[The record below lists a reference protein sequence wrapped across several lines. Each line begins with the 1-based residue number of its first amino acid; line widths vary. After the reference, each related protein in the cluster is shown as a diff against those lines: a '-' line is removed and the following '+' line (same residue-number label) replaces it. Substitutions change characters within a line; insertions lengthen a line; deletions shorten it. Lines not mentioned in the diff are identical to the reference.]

1 MGRNKGH
8 TPVRT
13 CISCGAKRDKKELVR
28 LVLGPPGLV
37 VRDDSGKRRGRGAY
51 VCLNKPCIGKLETG
65 DRLKRAFRKEGP
77 LSLHAE
83 FWEGIRNGG
92 TGYQGVKD

>member
-8 TPVRT
+8 TPIRT
-13 CISCGAKRDKKELVR
+13 CISCGAKRGRKELVR
-28 LVLGPPGLV
+28 LVLDPRGLV
-37 VRDDSGKRRGRGAY
+37 VRDYSGKGRGRGAY

-77 LSLHAE
+77 LSLHPE
-83 FWEGIRNGG
+83 FREEMSGG
-92 TGYQGVKD
+92 GGYKKMKS

>member
-65 DRLKRAFRKEGP
+65 DRLKRAFRKEGS
-77 LSLHAE
+77 LSLHSE
-83 FWEGIRNGG
+83 LRDEIRDVG
-92 TGYQGVKD
+92 TAIKR

>member
-65 DRLKRAFRKEGP
+65 DRLKRAFRKERP
-77 LSLHAE
+77 LFLHPE
-83 FWEGIRNGG
+83 FLEEMSDEG
-92 TGYQGVKD
+92 GYIKMKS

>member
-77 LSLHAE
+77 LSLNSE
-83 FWEGIRNGG
+83 LRDEIRDVG
-92 TGYQGVKD
+92 TAIKR